1 MLIDRFQRPH
11 QHAGAGGI
19 QGAGRFV
26 REDERR
32 RLDQRAGTGDTLL
45 LAAGELP
52 GVSGQQ
58 ILDAHHLRDG
68 ENAPMDLIWRAHLH
82 AQ

>member
-1 MLIDRFQRPH
+1 MR
-11 QHAGAGGI
+11 
-19 QGAGRFV
+19 GAGRFV